1 MIEHGRTID
10 MNRDVCWIAGFK
22 NDSHWYSPLELAR
35 WMSTSERDDEQRKYV
50 PGTLGEKVV
59 LAINVN
65 HAVLENA
72 LPLVT
77 DTRHLS
83 TTSAPTKSHK
93 VSTDLIIGAKDEVLR
108 HSTLVVITIVLV
120 RVVQIAIDSLR
131 VRDGRSGSR
140 LR

>member
-1 MIEHGRTID
+1 
-10 MNRDVCWIAGFK
+10 
-22 NDSHWYSPLELAR
+22 
-35 WMSTSERDDEQRKYV
+35 MSTSERDDEQRKYV
-50 PGTLGEKVV
+50 PGTLGEQVV
-59 LAINVN
+59 LAIDVN

-83 TTSAPTKSHK
+83 TISAPTKSHK
-93 VSTDLIIGAKDEVLR
+93 VSTNLIIGAKDEVLR
-108 HSTLVVITIVLV
+108 HSTLVVIAIVLV